1 VYDVEEKGIYDHGSG
16 LEDVEEPLVV
26 GDGTAEVRVAGRGVH
41 GEGFNGA
48 KDAAQEDQA
57 RGAIQHD
64 ADNLHVLGQ
73 HARLVAAVVDQPHEG
88 HEGHHHHHHHHP
100 LQHKRNGNQ
109 HPPNHVTRGA
119 RICARESSADTG
131 QGLDADA
138 EVEEEE
144 ENAARVPRGMHGQV
158 MHEAPENV
166 IFGRGVDGQSTED
179 QDDLRD
185 IQSHIH
191 KVVGGDGAKNLAGHE
206 DGAAL
211 GYEEYDML
219 EAVAAAMIELAT
231 ACVMSSNSG
240 RWGGGR
246 YKFWNTWMA
255 KEVPT
260 MQAKTIGRTWLGKCC
275 RLAR

>member
-1 VYDVEEKGIYDHGSG
+1 MYDVEEKGIYDRGSG

-88 HEGHHHHHHHHP
+88 HEEHHHHP

-119 RICARESSADTG
+119 RICARESSADNG

-138 EVEEEE
+138 DVEEEEEE

-158 MHEAPENV
+158 MHEASENV

-185 IQSHIH
+185 I
-191 KVVGGDGAKNLAGHE
+191 
-206 DGAAL
+206 
-211 GYEEYDML
+211 
-219 EAVAAAMIELAT
+219 
-231 ACVMSSNSG
+231 
-240 RWGGGR
+240 
-246 YKFWNTWMA
+246 
-255 KEVPT
+255 
-260 MQAKTIGRTWLGKCC
+260 
-275 RLAR
+275 